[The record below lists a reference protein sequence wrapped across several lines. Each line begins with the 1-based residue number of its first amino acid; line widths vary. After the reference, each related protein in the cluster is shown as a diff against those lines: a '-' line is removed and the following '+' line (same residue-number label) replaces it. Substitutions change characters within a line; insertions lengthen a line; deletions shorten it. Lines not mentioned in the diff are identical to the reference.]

1 MIKQKQVALF
11 GHQGCRSKFFAR
23 LETRNSSKYQGKC
36 PNPKCNRRV
45 SLKPEE
51 KFSSTDKARR
61 EYIRLSHYPRMKI
74 YWQT

>member
-1 MIKQKQVALF
+1 MEERKQVALF
-11 GHQGCRSKFFAR
+11 DHQGCRTKFFAR
-23 LETRNSSKYQGKC
+23 LKAHDSSKYRGKC

-51 KFSSTDKARR
+51 KYISTDKARR
-61 EYIRLSHYPRMKI
+61 EYIRLSHYPRISI